1 VPVAV
6 ARCVI
11 SRLTELVPNADHA
24 TPGWNNSGPQPV
36 VSIGS
41 MTAAGKLRKTQC
53 GLCVVG
59 DGLFLWA
66 NEGIIQNLC
75 GSTQGWQPWR
85 GQRAGALLRYSDPLA
100 CLCGEKDGAAFPQKL
115 IEFLKRLAEEIGP
128 SQDGGDPVVPR
139 EASVMRSGGPKAAPV
154 VDHEEEADD
163 PEVTTGASADEHDG
177 PDEEEQG
184 RPDASHR
191 QESPA
196 PDNDTA
202 SPPVSTIVQAT
213 APVLASCTAN
223 AIKNHSGMLAVLRA
237 VAIDRMR
244 TLIPGFTSANLDN
257 LILATGYPGAGAP
270 GTNTKDLLFVMAAS
284 LANAAGGRPLWQEF
298 APAVVQAM
306 SHGGSFNAAAPYGL
320 LGVPTPTDLASW
332 LSGLR
337 PPATGWSPRMLRF
350 VASATTVAAGRRGA
364 VPLDVA
370 MIDGMCGFCAWLFTR
385 YSGNATTLNTA
396 MAAPA
401 VPPHS
406 LVFNAISQ
414 LTTYNGIGVAIAANF
429 LKDSQVPAFVPR
441 YATPGAFAA
450 IQAGWFAKP
459 DLHVLRLMAKVSRG
473 LPLHGAGGNRQKLRN
488 ALTSFAAPPLRPG
501 PGCFPGSYA
510 PAAGLPMECR
520 AIVDIHDWGAAI
532 GTSALEIE
540 RVLYLIGATRVNIAA
555 PAGPTGW
562 VNTAWYR
569 QAEAAIDAALAA
581 GIPRMS

>member
-1 VPVAV
+1 
-6 ARCVI
+6 
-11 SRLTELVPNADHA
+11 
-24 TPGWNNSGPQPV
+24 
-36 VSIGS
+36 
-41 MTAAGKLRKTQC
+41 
-53 GLCVVG
+53 
-59 DGLFLWA
+59 
-66 NEGIIQNLC
+66 
-75 GSTQGWQPWR
+75 
-85 GQRAGALLRYSDPLA
+85 
-100 CLCGEKDGAAFPQKL
+100 
-115 IEFLKRLAEEIGP
+115 
-128 SQDGGDPVVPR
+128 
-139 EASVMRSGGPKAAPV
+139 MRSW
-154 VDHEEEADD
+154 HY
-163 PEVTTGASADEHDG
+163 
-177 PDEEEQG
+177 PDEAEQG
-184 RPDASHR
+184 RADGPYG

-196 PDNDTA
+196 PYNDPA
-202 SPPVSTIVQAT
+202 SPPISTIVRAT
-213 APVLASCTAN
+213 APVLASCAAN
-223 AIKNHSGMLAVLRA
+223 AIKSHSGMLAVLRA

-244 TLIPGFTSANLDN
+244 TLIPSFTSANLNN

-284 LANAAGGRPLWQEF
+284 LANAAGGRPSWQEF

-306 SHGGSFNAAAPYGL
+306 SHGSSFNAAAPYWL
-320 LGVPTPTDLASW
+320 LGVPTSTHLASW

-337 PPATGWSPRMLRF
+337 RPATGWSPRMNRF
-350 VASATTVAAGRRGA
+350 VASAANLAAGRRGA
-364 VPLDVA
+364 VALDVS
-370 MIDGMCGFCAWLFTR
+370 MIDGVCGFCDWLCTHYR
-385 YSGNATTLNTA
+385 GNATTLNTA

-401 VPPHS
+401 VPPHG

-414 LTTYNGIGVAIAANF
+414 LTAHKGIGVAIAANF

-520 AIVDIHDWGAAI
+520 AIVDIHDWGTAI

-555 PAGPTGW
+555 PAGLTRG